1 MLSIVVLSCYV
12 AVKVILLTLLL
23 RPLSILYML
32 SMRMRECG
40 NRLSFICKMY
50 SPILSSCWCLPDSDS
65 GSLLKIQ
72 DAVHSCR
79 RLIEL
84 KNSHCKS
91 LLGKLGAVENEV
103 SGLHKKLSDAEHE
116 KIKQEQELCN
126 LRYDISMLMMS
137 KG

>member
-1 MLSIVVLSCYV
+1 MNV
-12 AVKVILLTLLL
+12 ATDCPSYAKCTHLV
-23 RPLSILYML
+23 
-32 SMRMRECG
+32 
-40 NRLSFICKMY
+40 Y
-50 SPILSSCWCLPDSDS
+50 SRWCLPDSDS

-72 DAVHSCR
+72 DTVHSYR

-84 KNSHCKS
+84 KNSHCKA

-116 KIKQEQELCN
+116 KIKQEQELCS
-126 LRYDISMLMMS
+126 LRYDISMLTMS